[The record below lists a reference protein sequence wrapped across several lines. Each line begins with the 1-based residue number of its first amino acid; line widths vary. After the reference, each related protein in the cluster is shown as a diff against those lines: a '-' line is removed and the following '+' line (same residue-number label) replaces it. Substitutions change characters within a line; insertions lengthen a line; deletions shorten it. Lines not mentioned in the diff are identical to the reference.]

1 LVRIVSDWPFT
12 VAVAVLIA
20 EGGVLVVGAV
30 VAVALVPA
38 DGLLLVVE
46 LPQAAISITTRRLLA
61 SEKKRLKNM
70 AGSP

>member
-61 SEKKRLKNM
+61 SKKKRLKNM

>member
-30 VAVALVPA
+30 VAVALVLA
-38 DGLLLVVE
+38 GGLLLVVE

-61 SEKKRLKNM
+61 SKKKRLKNM

>member
-46 LPQAAISITTRRLLA
+46 LPQAAISVTTRRLLA
-61 SEKKRLKNM
+61 SKKKRLKNM